1 MAGIE
6 RNILGPRFRQAR
18 RSTAISDTLGPF
30 TIPAIEVNML
40 SRREFTASLFGAA
53 VAATRVAGV
62 ASTQADGR
70 PAPRTATVNASEALA
85 GLTLAEASARLRTGA
100 VTSVDL
106 VNACLARI
114 DVYNPKINAFIT
126 VTREQALARARA
138 LDAEQR
144 AGKVRGPLH
153 GIPIALKDN
162 IDTAGVRTTAASA
175 VFDDRVPTDDAEVT
189 RRLAAAGAIVVG
201 KTNLHE
207 FAFGG
212 TSATSYYGPVRNP
225 WALERNPG
233 GSSGG
238 SAAAVATD
246 LCYGALGTDTGGSI
260 RTPASYCSVVGLK
273 PTYGLVSIRG
283 IIPLTLSL
291 DHCGPITRSV
301 MDAAIVLNV
310 LAGYDRLDIAS
321 VEHGAEDYVTALNQ
335 PVSGFRIGIARA
347 PFFDLLDADVAKV
360 VDDAVRVLAKLTKT
374 MTDTMLP
381 STRDVTLP
389 GETYAY
395 HEEMFGRMSG
405 RYMIP
410 TRRALQ
416 NGTNAKAADYIRGRW
431 RLELLRRTIDDA
443 FKDVDLVVLPT
454 RRRTPRTVDASIKRE
469 ETDVPRNPE
478 LENTGAFNVYRIP
491 AISIPCGFTSK
502 GLPVG
507 LMIAG
512 PRFSEGRVLAL
523 AHAFERATEFHT
535 KKPPIRPE
543 TPLPPLATTDED
555 APAPKKS
562 SAGL

>member
-1 MAGIE
+1 
-6 RNILGPRFRQAR
+6 
-18 RSTAISDTLGPF
+18 
-30 TIPAIEVNML
+30 ML
-40 SRREFTASLFGAA
+40 SRRTFTVSMLGLAA
-53 VAATRVAGV
+53 AATPAARA
-62 ASTQADGR
+62 ASIQADNRSARRSVTGGD
-70 PAPRTATVNASEALA
+70 SDALA
-85 GLTLAEASARLRTGA
+85 GLSLAEVSARLRSGA

-114 DVYNPKINAFIT
+114 DVYNPKVNAFIT
-126 VTREQALARARA
+126 VTRQQALARAAA
-138 LDAEQR
+138 LDAERR
-144 AGKVRGPLH
+144 AGTVRGPLH
-153 GIPIALKDN
+153 GIPVALKDN
-162 IDTAGVRTTAASA
+162 IDTAGIRTTAASA
-175 VFDDRVPTDDAEVT
+175 VFDDRVPAEDAEVT
-189 RRLAAAGAIVVG
+189 SRLASTGAVIIG

-238 SAAAVATD
+238 SAAAVATS
-246 LCYGALGTDTGGSI
+246 LCFGALGTDTGGSI
-260 RTPASYCSVVGLK
+260 RTPASYCGVVGLK

-291 DHCGPITRSV
+291 DHCGPITRTV
-301 MDAAIVLNV
+301 MDAAILLNA

-321 VEHGAEDYVTALNQ
+321 VEHAAEDYVAAVTQ
-335 PVSGFRIGIARA
+335 PVRSFRVGIARA
-347 PFFDLLDADVAKV
+347 PFFDLLDADVATV
-360 VDDAVRVLAKLTKT
+360 VDEALRVLATLTKT

-381 STRDVTLP
+381 STRDISLP

-395 HEEMFGRMSG
+395 HEEMFSRMSG

-416 NGTNAKAADYIRGRW
+416 NSGNAKAVDYIRGRW
-431 RLELLRRTIDDA
+431 RLEALRRTIDDA
-443 FKDVDLVVLPT
+443 FKDVDVVVLPT

-478 LENTGAFNVYRIP
+478 LENTGAFNVYGIP
-491 AISIPCGFTSK
+491 AISVPCGFTSS

-523 AHAFERATEFHT
+523 AHAFEQATAFHT
-535 KKPPIRPE
+535 MKPPIRPD
-543 TPLPPLATTDED
+543 TPVPPLATTDED
-555 APAPKKS
+555 APAPRKS
-562 SAGL
+562 SGG

>member
-1 MAGIE
+1 MTRI
-6 RNILGPRFRQAR
+6 
-18 RSTAISDTLGPF
+18 
-30 TIPAIEVNML
+30 
-40 SRREFTASLFGAA
+40 SRREFTITVVGAA
-53 VAATRVAGV
+53 AVGTRQARAASSEQTGPST
-62 ASTQADGR
+62 ASSSPASSAD
-70 PAPRTATVNASEALA
+70 TLA
-85 GLTLAEASARLRTGA
+85 GLTLSEVSARIKAGT
-100 VTSVDL
+100 VTSTEL
-106 VNACLARI
+106 VTACLGRI
-114 DVYNPKINAFIT
+114 DVYNPKVNAFIT
-126 VTREQALARARA
+126 VTREQALAHAKA

-144 AGKVRGPLH
+144 AGRLRGPLH

-175 VFDDRVPTDDAEVT
+175 VFDDRVPSEDAEVA
-189 RRLAAAGAIVVG
+189 RRLAAAGAVIVG
-201 KTNLHE
+201 KANLHE

-238 SAAAVATD
+238 SAAAVATS

-291 DHCGPITRSV
+291 DHCGPLTRSV
-301 MDAAIVLNV
+301 MDAAIMLNV

-321 VEHGAEDYVTALNQ
+321 VEHPVEDYVAAVKQ
-335 PVSGFRIGIARA
+335 PVNGFRIGIARA

-360 VDDAVRVLAKLTKT
+360 VDDALRVIGSLAKS
-374 MTDTMLP
+374 MTDTLLP
-381 STRDVTLP
+381 STRDITV
-389 GETYAY
+389 GAETYAY
-395 HEEMFGRMSG
+395 HEEMFTRGPG

-416 NGTNAKAADYIRGRW
+416 NGANAKAAEYVRGHW
-431 RLELLRRTIDDA
+431 RLEMLRRTIDDA
-443 FKDVDLVVLPT
+443 FKNVDLVVLPT

-478 LENTGAFNVYRIP
+478 LENTGAFNVYGIP
-491 AISIPCGFTSK
+491 AISVPCGFTSK

-512 PRFSEGRVLAL
+512 PRFSEGKVLAL
-523 AHAFERATEFHT
+523 AHAFEQATDFHSR
-535 KKPPIRPE
+535 KPPIAPD
-543 TPLPPLATTDED
+543 TLVPPLATTED
-555 APAPKKS
+555 GKD
-562 SAGL
+562 